1 MAKAKKI
8 QAVTDSP
15 VALLVLG
22 MHRSG
27 TSAFTRVL
35 NLHGVALG
43 EHLMPAGP
51 DNPSGFWEHADVV
64 AVHERLLT
72 ALERSWDD
80 PRALPDNWLSSVAA
94 QAAFDALVAIVQRDF
109 TGVPLWAVKDPRLC
123 RLLPLWQRVLEQ
135 CGVALRVV
143 LVSRP
148 PKEVVGSLARRD
160 GLPPPIGELLWAR
173 YLLESVQASSGCQR
187 VLLRYDALL
196 IDWRMQVQQ
205 VAQGLGIALQ
215 ASTTQAAQIDAFL
228 DPQLRHHQTTD
239 TADSAAAAALLP
251 LLTTLPEPAANA
263 KIEHAFAAQM
273 QPLTPLVDAYAGLL
287 ATSRRHAQQVQQ
299 DADAMRGQLDTQGQ
313 WSRQLDDELHALR
326 QRHGELTG
334 EHAQTVAWAQA
345 LQHELDALQ
354 ELYQQAEAD
363 RDDKAGW
370 AKTLQ
375 HELDALQALH
385 RDAESDL
392 DDKARW
398 AQSLQGEID
407 VLQALYANAE
417 SDRDEKVLWASA
429 LQAELDTLHGL
440 YRQSEADRDE
450 KANWARAVQ
459 GELDVLQGQYHQI
472 AMEHVKALAS
482 VKTLLAELASMQ
494 AVQQWVSVDR
504 SDMLG
509 RTEALQGELAVLQEH
524 QRQAVIERDSL
535 VSKLQALHGIAAD
548 LDEKTLWMQ
557 VLETQLETGRAREHQ
572 LINTVL
578 SNVQQENLLRHQLAQ
593 LTQDVQRQQAGLAQ
607 QATELVQTQQA
618 LLHERLVRQD
628 SERYADQLAHA
639 ARSLLASTS
648 WKLMRPLRRILA
660 KLRGVAAEPV
670 LPQRPHTRLPMA
682 EAAPALTTL
691 PESAAFDNSVLL
703 RGVAFPHVEAPQ
715 VSIVIP
721 TYGKLDYTARCLQSL
736 LRSGDTASFEVLVLE
751 DASGDTDMQALRDV
765 PGLRYHENSE
775 NLGFLRSCN
784 QSLTLARGEYVCLLN
799 NDTEVQPGWLDA
811 LLAVF
816 AQHADAGMVGAK
828 LIYPDGRLQEA
839 GGIVWRDGS
848 AWNFGRLDDPARAIY
863 GYVKQ
868 VDYVSGAAILLPRAL
883 WQQLDGFDARYV
895 PAYYED
901 TDLAFRI
908 REAGLQVYL
917 QPASRVVHH
926 EGVSN
931 GTDTGTGIKAHQ
943 VRNAQVFLER
953 WREVLEAGHFANA
966 EHVFLARDRG
976 QCKQR
981 TVLVV
986 DHYVPQPDRDA
997 GSRATWQVLE
1007 QLVAHGCNVKF
1018 WPDNLYF
1025 DPDYAPALQQ
1035 LGVEVLHGAEYAG
1048 KFDAWIAD
1056 NGQYLDVAILNRPHI
1071 SVNYV
1076 SPLRRHSAARVLYY
1090 GHDIHHLRMQ
1100 QQLQLQHDAALQA
1113 EMLRFRDMEWAMW
1126 RDADA
1131 VLYPSDEETA
1141 HVSQWLHAHA
1151 GKAQA
1156 YTIPLYGYADVAG
1169 DQTASLAMRRDILF
1183 VAGFAHPPNVDA
1195 ATWLVQQI
1203 LPLVQQRHPQV
1214 HLHLV
1219 GSNPAAAVTALA
1231 SAQVH
1236 VTGYVSDAELAG
1248 YYARCRV
1255 AIAPLRFGGGMKG
1268 KVLESMCHGLPMV
1281 TTSVGVQGLAG
1292 AEFLPHADA
1301 PAVLADNICRLLED
1315 DAHWCATSRAG
1326 IDFIEAEYSQAALW
1340 RVLDAQLAKA
1350 SGRTIRAA

>member
-8 QAVTDSP
+8 QAVTVSP

-43 EHLMPAGP
+43 ENLMPAGP

-64 AVHERLLT
+64 AVHERLLA

-80 PRALPDNWLSSVAA
+80 PRLLPDNWLASAAA
-94 QAAFDALVAIVQRDF
+94 QTAFDALVAIVQRDF
-109 TGVPLWAVKDPRLC
+109 AGVPLWAVKDPRLC
-123 RLLPLWQRVLEQ
+123 RLLPLWQRVLER

-173 YLLESVQASSGCQR
+173 YLLESVQASSGCRR

-196 IDWRMQVQQ
+196 ADWRTQLQQ
-205 VAQGLGIALQ
+205 VAQVLGVELH
-215 ASTTQAAQIDAFL
+215 ASADAARQIDAFL
-228 DPQLRHHQTTD
+228 DPQLRHHQTAD
-239 TADSAAAAALLP
+239 TADSAAAVALLP
-251 LLTTLPEPAANA
+251 LLTTLPEPAASA
-263 KIEHAFAAQM
+263 RIEHAFAAHL

-287 ATSRRHAQQVQQ
+287 ATGRNHAHQLQRE
-299 DADAMRGQLDTQGQ
+299 ADAMRGQLDTQGQ
-313 WSRQLDDELHALR
+313 WSRQLDDDLHALR
-326 QRHGELTG
+326 QRHGELTS
-334 EHAQTVAWAQA
+334 EHAQTVAWAQS
-345 LQHELDALQ
+345 LQGELTTLQ
-354 ELYQQAEAD
+354 GLYRQAEAD
-363 RDDKAGW
+363 RDDKA
-370 AKTLQ
+370 
-375 HELDALQALH
+375 D
-385 RDAESDL
+385 
-392 DDKARW
+392 W

-407 VLQALYANAE
+407 VLQVLYANAE
-417 SDRDEKVLWASA
+417 RDRDEKVHWAQSLLQELGA
-429 LQAELDTLHGL
+429 LQLLHRKLQAEHDERSRWADSLQADLNDARSLHA
-440 YRQSEADRDE
+440 QSEAGRME
-450 KANWARAVQ
+450 K
-459 GELDVLQGQYHQI
+459 L
-472 AMEHVKALAS
+472 ALA
-482 VKTLLAELASMQ
+482 Q
-494 AVQQWVSVDR
+494 
-504 SDMLG
+504 
-509 RTEALQGELAVLQEH
+509 ALQTRLD
-524 QRQAVIERDSL
+524 ERD
-535 VSKLQALHGIAAD
+535 A
-548 LDEKTLWMQ
+548 
-557 VLETQLETGRAREHQ
+557 
-572 LINTVL
+572 
-578 SNVQQENLLRHQLAQ
+578 QLAT
-593 LTQDVQRQQAGLAQ
+593 LRQQQQDTLDQLGQLSTQQRSLQSTLEQRDAALAQ
-607 QATELVQTQQA
+607 GQQA
-618 LLHERLVRQD
+618 LACERAARQD
-628 SERYADQLAHA
+628 SEAYASQLEQTS
-639 ARSLLASTS
+639 RSILASTS
-648 WKLMRPLRRILA
+648 WRLMRPLRRLLA

-670 LPQRPHTRLPMA
+670 LPQPPVPRLQV
-682 EAAPALTTL
+682 AAAVLASAP
-691 PESAAFDNSVLL
+691 PGSAAVTLDNSRLL
-703 RGVAFPHVEAPQ
+703 QGLAFAQVDAPK

-736 LRSGDTASFEVLVLE
+736 LRSGDAASFEVLVLE
-751 DASGDTDMQALRDV
+751 DASGDAEMQALRDV
-765 PGLRYHENSE
+765 PGLRYHENPQ

-784 QSLTLARGEYVCLLN
+784 QALTLARGEYVCLLN

-811 LLAVF
+811 LLDVF
-816 AQHADAGMVGAK
+816 ARHADAGMVGAK

-863 GYVKQ
+863 GYVKP

-883 WQQLDGFDARYV
+883 WSQLGGFDARYV

-953 WREVLEAGHFANA
+953 WRDVLETAHFANA
-966 EHVFLARDRG
+966 EHVFWARDRG
-976 QCKQR
+976 QFKRQ

-1018 WPDNLYF
+1018 WPDNLHF
-1025 DPDYAPALQQ
+1025 DPDYTPALQQ

-1048 KFDAWIAD
+1048 KFEAWIAD
-1056 NGQYLDVAILNRPHI
+1056 NGQYLDVAILNRPHV

-1076 SPLRRHSAARVLYY
+1076 APLRRHSAARVLYY

-1113 EMLRFRDMEWAMW
+1113 EMLRFRDLEWAMW

-1131 VLYPSDEETA
+1131 VLYPSDEETT

-1151 GKAQA
+1151 GRAQA
-1156 YTIPLYGYADVAG
+1156 CTIPLYGYAEVAAN
-1169 DQTASLAMRRDILF
+1169 QSATLARRRDILF

-1255 AIAPLRFGGGMKG
+1255 ATAPLRFGGGMKG

-1292 AEFLPHADA
+1292 AAFLPHADA
-1301 PAVLADNICRLLED
+1301 PAVLADHICRLLED

-1326 IDFIEAEYSQAALW
+1326 TEFIEAEYSQAALW

-1350 SGRTIRAA
+1350 SGRTARAA

>member
-8 QAVTDSP
+8 QAVTVSP

-43 EHLMPAGP
+43 ENLMPAGP

-64 AVHERLLT
+64 AVHERLLA

-80 PRALPDNWLSSVAA
+80 PRLLPDNWLASAAA
-94 QAAFDALVAIVQRDF
+94 QTAFDALVAIVQRDF
-109 TGVPLWAVKDPRLC
+109 AGVPLWAVKDPRLC
-123 RLLPLWQRVLEQ
+123 RLLPLWQRVLER

-173 YLLESVQASSGCQR
+173 YLLESVQASSGCRR

-196 IDWRMQVQQ
+196 ADWRTQLQQ
-205 VAQGLGIALQ
+205 VAQVLGVELH
-215 ASTTQAAQIDAFL
+215 ASADAARQIDAFL
-228 DPQLRHHQTTD
+228 DPQLRHHQTAD
-239 TADSAAAAALLP
+239 TADSAAAVALLP
-251 LLTTLPEPAANA
+251 LLTTLPEPAASA
-263 KIEHAFAAQM
+263 RIEHAFAAHL

-287 ATSRRHAQQVQQ
+287 ATGRNHAHQLQRE
-299 DADAMRGQLDTQGQ
+299 ADAMRGQLDTQGQ
-313 WSRQLDDELHALR
+313 WSRQLDDDLHALR
-326 QRHGELTG
+326 QRHGELTS
-334 EHAQTVAWAQA
+334 EHAQTVAWAQS
-345 LQHELDALQ
+345 LQGELTTLQ
-354 ELYQQAEAD
+354 GLYRQAEAD
-363 RDDKAGW
+363 RDDKA
-370 AKTLQ
+370 
-375 HELDALQALH
+375 D
-385 RDAESDL
+385 
-392 DDKARW
+392 W

-407 VLQALYANAE
+407 VLQVLYTNAE
-417 SDRDEKVLWASA
+417 R
-429 LQAELDTLHGL
+429 
-440 YRQSEADRDE
+440 DRDE
-450 KANWARAVQ
+450 KAHWAQ
-459 GELDVLQGQYHQI
+459 SLLQELG
-472 AMEHVKALAS
+472 
-482 VKTLLAELASMQ
+482 
-494 AVQQWVSVDR
+494 
-504 SDMLG
+504 
-509 RTEALQGELAVLQEH
+509 ALQLLH
-524 QRQAVIERDSL
+524 R
-535 VSKLQALHGIAAD
+535 KLQAEHEERSKWAGSLQVELDDARSLHAQSEAGRVENLALAQALQTQ
-548 LDEKTLWMQ
+548 LDER
-557 VLETQLETGRAREHQ
+557 RA
-572 LINTVL
+572 
-578 SNVQQENLLRHQLAQ
+578 QLATLQQQQQDTLDQLGQ
-593 LTQDVQRQQAGLAQ
+593 LTMQQRSLQSALEQRDAEVVHG
-607 QATELVQTQQA
+607 QQA
-618 LLHERLVRQD
+618 LACERAARQD
-628 SERYADQLAHA
+628 SEAYASQLEQTS
-639 ARSLLASTS
+639 RSILTSTS
-648 WKLMRPLRRILA
+648 WKLMRPLRRLLA

-670 LPQRPHTRLPMA
+670 LPQPPVPRLQVA
-682 EAAPALTTL
+682 AAVLAPATPGNEAVTL
-691 PESAAFDNSVLL
+691 DISRLL
-703 RGVAFPHVEAPQ
+703 QGLVFPQLDAPK

-721 TYGKLDYTARCLQSL
+721 TYGKLDYTARCLQAL

-751 DASGDTDMQALRDV
+751 DASGDAQMQALRDV
-765 PGLRYHENSE
+765 PGLRYHENSQ

-784 QSLTLARGEYVCLLN
+784 QALTLARGEYVCLLN

-811 LLAVF
+811 LLDVF
-816 AQHADAGMVGAK
+816 ARHADAGMAGAK

-863 GYVKQ
+863 GYVKP

-883 WQQLDGFDARYV
+883 WSQLGGFDERYV

-931 GTDTGTGIKAHQ
+931 GTDTGAGIKAYQ
-943 VRNAQVFLER
+943 VRNAQIFFER
-953 WREVLEAGHFANA
+953 WRSVLEAEHFANA
-966 EHVFLARDRG
+966 EHVFLASDRG

-1035 LGVEVLHGAEYAG
+1035 LGVEVLHGGEYVG
-1048 KFDAWIAD
+1048 KFAD
-1056 NGQYLDVAILNRPHI
+1056 WVAENGRYLDVVILNRPHI
-1071 SVNYV
+1071 AVDYIQ
-1076 SPLRRHSAARVLYY
+1076 PLRQHSRARVLYY

-1100 QQLQLQHDAALQA
+1100 QQLQLQHDAAVHA

-1126 RDADA
+1126 RDADV
-1131 VLYPSDEETA
+1131 VLYPSDEETT
-1141 HVSQWLHAHA
+1141 HVRHWLHAHA

-1156 YTIPLYGYADVAG
+1156 CTIPLYGYANVAG
-1169 DQTASLAMRRDILF
+1169 DQTTSLAMRRDILF

-1195 ATWLVQQI
+1195 ATWLVQDI
-1203 LPLVQQRHPQV
+1203 LPLVQLRHPQV

-1219 GSNPAAAVTALA
+1219 GSNPAASVQALA
-1231 SAQVH
+1231 GPHVS
-1236 VTGYVSDAELAG
+1236 VTGYVSDTELAG

-1255 AIAPLRFGGGMKG
+1255 ATAPLRFGGGMKG

-1281 TTSVGVQGLAG
+1281 TTGVGVQGLAKAG
-1292 AEFLPHADA
+1292 FLPHADSA
-1301 PAVLADNICRLLED
+1301 QALADAICILLDD
-1315 DAHWCATSRAG
+1315 DAHWCDISRASTAF
-1326 IDFIEAEYSQAALW
+1326 IDAEYSKAALW
-1340 RVLDAQLAKA
+1340 RVLVEQLGA
-1350 SGRTIRAA
+1350 GRGRARKYIMIDG

>member
-1 MAKAKKI
+1 MAKVKKI
-8 QAVTDSP
+8 QAVTVSP

-43 EHLMPAGP
+43 ENLMPAGP

-64 AVHERLLT
+64 AVHERLLA
-72 ALERSWDD
+72 ALERTWDD
-80 PRALPDNWLSSVAA
+80 PRPLPDNWLASAAA
-94 QAAFDALVAIVQRDF
+94 QTAFDALVAIVQRDF
-109 TGVPLWAVKDPRLC
+109 AGVSLWAVKDPRLC
-123 RLLPLWQRVLEQ
+123 RLLPLWQRVLER

-160 GLPPPIGELLWAR
+160 GLPPAIGELLWAR
-173 YLLESVQASSGCQR
+173 YLLESVHASSGCRR

-196 IDWRMQVQQ
+196 ADWRTQLQR
-205 VAQGLGIALQ
+205 VAQVLGVELH
-215 ASTTQAAQIDAFL
+215 ASADVARQIDAFL
-228 DPQLRHHQTTD
+228 DPQLRHHQTAD
-239 TADSAAAAALLP
+239 TADSAAAMALLP
-251 LLTTLPEPAANA
+251 LLTTLPEPAASIR
-263 KIEHAFAAQM
+263 IEHAFAAHM
-273 QPLTPLVDAYAGLL
+273 QPLAPLVDAYAELL
-287 ATSRRHAQQVQQ
+287 ATSRNHAQQLQR
-299 DADAMRGQLDTQGQ
+299 DADAMRGQLDMQGQ
-313 WSRQLDDELHALR
+313 WSRQLDDDLHALH
-326 QRHGELTG
+326 QRHGELTH
-334 EHAQTVAWAQA
+334 EHAQAVAWAQS
-345 LQHELDALQ
+345 LQGELTTLQ
-354 ELYQQAEAD
+354 GLYQQAEAD
-363 RDDKAGW
+363 RDDKASW
-370 AKTLQ
+370 AQSLQ
-375 HELDALQALH
+375 GELTALQGLYQQ
-385 RDAESDL
+385 AEADR
-392 DDKARW
+392 DDKASW

-407 VLQALYANAE
+407 VLQVLYTNAE
-417 SDRDEKVLWASA
+417 R
-429 LQAELDTLHGL
+429 
-440 YRQSEADRDE
+440 DRDE
-450 KANWARAVQ
+450 KAHWAQ
-459 GELDVLQGQYHQI
+459 SLLQELG
-472 AMEHVKALAS
+472 
-482 VKTLLAELASMQ
+482 
-494 AVQQWVSVDR
+494 
-504 SDMLG
+504 
-509 RTEALQGELAVLQEH
+509 ALQLLH
-524 QRQAVIERDSL
+524 R
-535 VSKLQALHGIAAD
+535 KLQAEHEERSKWAGSLQVELDDARSLHAQSEAGRVENLALAQALQTQ
-548 LDEKTLWMQ
+548 LDER
-557 VLETQLETGRAREHQ
+557 GA
-572 LINTVL
+572 
-578 SNVQQENLLRHQLAQ
+578 QLATLQQQQQDTLDQLGQ
-593 LTQDVQRQQAGLAQ
+593 LTMQQRSLQSALEQRDAEVVHG
-607 QATELVQTQQA
+607 QQA
-618 LLHERLVRQD
+618 LACERAARQD
-628 SERYADQLAHA
+628 SEAYASQLEQTS
-639 ARSLLASTS
+639 RSILTSTS
-648 WKLMRPLRRILA
+648 WKLMRPLRRLLA

-670 LPQRPHTRLPMA
+670 LPQPPVPRLQVA
-682 EAAPALTTL
+682 AAVLAPATPGNEAVTL
-691 PESAAFDNSVLL
+691 DISRLL
-703 RGVAFPHVEAPQ
+703 QGLVFPQLDAPK

-721 TYGKLDYTARCLQSL
+721 TYGKLDYTARCLQAL

-751 DASGDTDMQALRDV
+751 DASGDAQMQALRDV
-765 PGLRYHENSE
+765 PGLRYHENSQ

-784 QSLTLARGEYVCLLN
+784 QALTLARGEYVCLLN

-811 LLAVF
+811 LLDVF
-816 AQHADAGMVGAK
+816 ARHADAGMAGAK

-863 GYVKQ
+863 GYVKP

-883 WQQLDGFDARYV
+883 WSQLGGFDERYV

-931 GTDTGTGIKAHQ
+931 GTDTGAGIKAYQ
-943 VRNAQVFLER
+943 VRNAQVFFER
-953 WREVLEAGHFANA
+953 WRSVLEAGHFANA
-966 EHVFLARDRG
+966 EQVFLARDRG
-976 QCKQR
+976 QFKRQ

-1018 WPDNLYF
+1018 WPDNLHF
-1025 DPDYAPALQQ
+1025 DPGYTPALQQ

-1056 NGQYLDVAILNRPHI
+1056 NGRYLDVAILNRPHI

-1076 SPLRRHSAARVLYY
+1076 VPLRRHSAARVLYY

-1100 QQLQLQHDAALQA
+1100 QQLQLQHDATVQA

-1126 RDADA
+1126 RDADV
-1131 VLYPSDEETA
+1131 VLYPSDEETT